1 MALTMTLVPDD
12 LTRQLRRAERRKR
25 ALAISLAL
33 PLLVFLL
40 AVFIVPIGALLVRA
54 VENPEV
60 VSVLG
65 NTVRALETW
74 DRKSA
79 PPEAAFVAMAK
90 DLSAVDELAHA
101 GGLARRLNSE
111 ISGARSLIMT
121 TYRAMPL
128 DGGLTPPQV
137 REKLLAIDERWAEP
151 DYWQAIAK
159 NGSRWTPDYL
169 LASVDLRRDIEGNIV
184 KVEEGSAAFSTIL
197 IRTFEMSAVVTVF
210 ALLLGYPLAY
220 WLSTLSARKANMLMI
235 LVLVPFW
242 TSVLVRS
249 ASWIVLLQTNGLVNR
264 SLMGLGI
271 VDTPLPLLFNRLG
284 VIIAMVHI
292 LLPFMILPLYSV
304 MKSVP
309 TTYLRAAVSLGSTP
323 IAAFF
328 RVYVPQTYPGVGA
341 GGLLVF
347 ILSIGYYVTPAL
359 LGGADDQMLSYY
371 IARYTNVNV
380 NWGMACALGAVLL
393 SATLV
398 LYALYRK
405 VVKSELSMG

>member
-1 MALTMTLVPDD
+1 MAHTMTLVPGD
-12 LTRQLRRAERRKR
+12 LARQLRRAERRKR
-25 ALAISLAL
+25 AFAISLAL

-65 NTVRALETW
+65 NTVKVLDTW

-79 PPEAAFVAMAK
+79 PPEAAFVAIAK
-90 DLSAVDELAHA
+90 DLSEVDELAHA
-101 GGLARRLNSE
+101 GALARRLNSE

-128 DGGLTPPQV
+128 EGGLTPPQV
-137 REKLLAIDERWAEP
+137 REHLLTIDERWAEP

-184 KVEEGSAAFSTIL
+184 KVAEGSAAFSTIL
-197 IRTFEMSAVVTVF
+197 IRTFEMSALVTVF

-249 ASWIVLLQTNGLVNR
+249 ASWIVL
-264 SLMGLGI
+264 
-271 VDTPLPLLFNRLG
+271 
-284 VIIAMVHI
+284 
-292 LLPFMILPLYSV
+292 
-304 MKSVP
+304 
-309 TTYLRAAVSLGSTP
+309 
-323 IAAFF
+323 
-328 RVYVPQTYPGVGA
+328 
-341 GGLLVF
+341 
-347 ILSIGYYVTPAL
+347 
-359 LGGADDQMLSYY
+359 
-371 IARYTNVNV
+371 
-380 NWGMACALGAVLL
+380 
-393 SATLV
+393 
-398 LYALYRK
+398 
-405 VVKSELSMG
+405 